1 MPVPYLQIENLSKSF
16 GDKVLFEGLSFGVAE
31 GQRIALIARNGIGKS
46 TLLDIIAGKQDHD
59 TGSITFRNDLRV
71 GYLSQQTDYNPTLT
85 IEETMKKYLSNDVDN
100 NSSEHWENFP
110 PIGGIRGGLEFL
122 TRLGIMN
129 LSQPMGQLSGGQ
141 RKRVALALVLAS
153 QPDLLILD
161 EPTNHLDLE
170 MVEWLEQYL
179 RKPNITLLL
188 VTHDRYFLDRVCTD
202 IIEIDNQQLYN
213 YHGNYAYYLEKRAE
227 RIETQQA
234 EIDKARNL
242 YRTELEW
249 MRRMPQA
256 RGHKAQY
263 RVDAFAGL
271 EAKAKQQISNDTIRL
286 EVKSTYIG
294 SKIFEA
300 KNVCKRFVASQSPK
314 GGVAQDSI
322 GQRPLQ
328 GDGGLVILDN
338 FSYIF
343 SRYEKVGI
351 IGNNGTGKTTFLK
364 LLLGLEK
371 PDSGHFDIGQTVR
384 FGYYRQEGAFTTSRD
399 AIHGVSSEHTSSF
412 FGENIEGRKVI
423 DLVKDKAEF
432 IDLGDGKRLSASQFL
447 QHFLFS
453 PSQQY
458 DYIEKLSGGEK
469 QRLHLCMVLMQ
480 NPNFLILDEPTNDLD
495 IPTLAILEEY
505 LKAFKGCL
513 IVVSH
518 DRYFMD
524 KVVDHLFV
532 FKGAGQIQ
540 DFPGNYTQWR
550 TASLSSS
557 LGEKPR
563 VEDKKGNH
571 PPKGGQEGGFSNR
584 ARRLTFKEKQEL
596 AQLEQDM
603 PKLEAEKAELESK
616 LSGALSNPDEIAQAS
631 RRYEEV
637 TNLLDE
643 KELRW
648 LELSEI

>member
-1 MPVPYLQIENLSKSF
+1 MPVPYLQIENLTKSF
-16 GDKVLFEGLSFGVAE
+16 GDKVLFEGLSFGIAE

-46 TLLDIIAGKQDHD
+46 TLLDIIVGKQEPD
-59 TGSITFRNDLRV
+59 TGTITFRNDLRV
-71 GYLSQQTDYNPTLT
+71 GYLSQQTDYNPALT
-85 IEETMKKYLSNDVDN
+85 IEETMEKYLSNDRDD
-100 NSSEHWENFP
+100 NSSEHWETFP
-110 PIGGIRGGLEFL
+110 PVGGIRGGLEFL
-122 TRLGIMN
+122 TRLGITN
-129 LSQPMGQLSGGQ
+129 LNQPMGQLSGGQ

-202 IIEIDNQQLYN
+202 IIEIDNQQLYT

-227 RIETQQA
+227 RLETQQA

-271 EAKAKQQISNDTIRL
+271 EAKAKQQITNDTIRL

-300 KNVCKRFVASQSPK
+300 KNVCKAFAPNTSEHGQVSPLH
-314 GGVAQDSI
+314 GGTE
-322 GQRPLQ
+322 
-328 GDGGLVILDN
+328 GGLVILDN

-364 LLLGLEK
+364 LLLGIEQ
-371 PDSGHFDIGQTVR
+371 PDFGCFDIGQTVR

-399 AIHGVSSEHTSSF
+399 SIYGVSSEHGQSSF
-412 FGENIEGRKVI
+412 VEGRKVI
-423 DLVKDKAEF
+423 DLVRDKAEF

-458 DYIEKLSGGEK
+458 DYVEKLSGGEK

-505 LKAFKGCL
+505 LRAFKGCL

-532 FKGAGQIQ
+532 FKGAGEIQ

-550 TASLSSS
+550 TSRDEALPRLEIEKKEPKRTASS
-557 LGEKPR
+557 E
-563 VEDKKGNH
+563 
-571 PPKGGQEGGFSNR
+571 
-584 ARRLTFKEKQEL
+584 RRMAQVRKLTFKEKQEL

-603 PKLEAEKAELESK
+603 PQLEAEKAALETQ
-616 LSGALSNPDEIAQAS
+616 LSGGLSNPDEIAQAS

-643 KELRW
+643 KEMRW
-648 LELSEI
+648 LELSDITNNP

>member
-1 MPVPYLQIENLSKSF
+1 MANPYLQIENLTKSF

-31 GQRIALIARNGIGKS
+31 GQRIALIARNGVGKS
-46 TLLDIIAGKQDHD
+46 TLLDLITGKQEPDSG
-59 TGSITFRNDLRV
+59 TITFRNDLRV
-71 GYLSQQTDYNPTLT
+71 GYLSQDSQINAEYTVIDA
-85 IEETMKKYLSNDVDN
+85 IQETDVD
-100 NSSEHWENFP
+100 
-110 PIGGIRGGLEFL
+110 RLEAEKFL
-122 TRLGIMN
+122 TRLGITN
-129 LSQPMGQLSGGQ
+129 LTQPMSQLSCGQ

-153 QPDLLILD
+153 HPDLLILD

-202 IIEIDNQQLYN
+202 ILEIDNQQIYT

-227 RIETQQA
+227 RLETQQA

-271 EAKAKQQISNDTIRL
+271 EQKAKQQISNEQIRL

-300 KNVCKRFVASQSPK
+300 KSVTKAFGN
-314 GGVAQDSI
+314 
-322 GQRPLQ
+322 LT
-328 GDGGLVILDN
+328 ILRD

-364 LLLGLEK
+364 LLLGIEQ
-371 PDSGHFDIGQTVR
+371 PDSGCFNIGQTVR
-384 FGYYRQEGAFTTSRD
+384 FGYYRQEGLAEIQAAS
-399 AIHGVSSEHTSSF
+399 
-412 FGENIEGRKVI
+412 NKKVI
-423 DLVKDKAEF
+423 DLVKEKAEY

-458 DYIEKLSGGEK
+458 DYVEKLSGGEK
-469 QRLHLCMVLMQ
+469 QRLHLCIVLMQ

-505 LKAFKGCL
+505 LRAFKGCL

-532 FKGAGQIQ
+532 FKGQGEIQ
-540 DFPGNYTQWR
+540 NFPGNYTQWR
-550 TASLSSS
+550 N
-557 LGEKPR
+557 E
-563 VEDKKGNH
+563 E
-571 PPKGGQEGGFSNR
+571 QESGAKSQDTKTKRNITPSMLDDRNANR

-596 AQLEQDM
+596 AQLEHDM
-603 PKLEAEKAELESK
+603 PLLEQEKSMIEAQ
-616 LSGALSNPDEIAQAS
+616 LSGGLSNPEDIAKAS
-631 RRYEEV
+631 HRYEEL
-637 TNLLDE
+637 TNLLDK

>member
-31 GQRIALIARNGIGKS
+31 GQRIALIARNGVGKS
-46 TLLDIIAGKQDHD
+46 TLLDIITGKEDHEHG
-59 TGSITFRNDLRV
+59 TITFRNDLKV
-71 GYLSQQTDYNPTLT
+71 GYLSQQTDYNPALT
-85 IEETMKKYLSNDVDN
+85 IEETCRDEAV
-100 NSSEHWENFP
+100 P
-110 PIGGIRGGLEFL
+110 RLEAEKVL
-122 TRLGIMN
+122 TKLGITN
-129 LSQPMGQLSGGQ
+129 LTQPMGQLSGGQ

-202 IIEIDNQQLYN
+202 ILEIDNQQIYT

-271 EAKAKQQISNDTIRL
+271 EQKAKQQISNDSIRL

-300 KNVCKRFVASQSPK
+300 KNVCKAFTAEK
-314 GGVAQDSI
+314 I
-322 GQRPLQ
+322 
-328 GDGGLVILDN
+328 ILKD
-338 FSYIF
+338 FSYVF

-364 LLLGLEK
+364 LLLGVEQ

-384 FGYYRQEGAFTTSRD
+384 FGYYRQEGLQEILD
-399 AIHGVSSEHTSSF
+399 AQ
-412 FGENIEGRKVI
+412 NKKVI

-458 DYIEKLSGGEK
+458 DYVEKLSGGEK

-505 LKAFKGCL
+505 LRTFKGCL

-532 FKGAGQIQ
+532 FKGAGEIQ

-550 TASLSSS
+550 NTNQESGIKSQDNTTKRATTPSS
-557 LGEKPR
+557 
-563 VEDKKGNH
+563 EDRNA
-571 PPKGGQEGGFSNR
+571 NR

-596 AQLEQDM
+596 AQLEKDM
-603 PKLEAEKAELESK
+603 PLLEQEKIDLEVQ
-616 LSGALSNPDEIAQAS
+616 LSGGLSNPDEIAVAS

>member
-59 TGSITFRNDLRV
+59 TGTITFRNDLKV
-71 GYLSQQTDYNPTLT
+71 GYLSQQTTYNPNLT
-85 IEETMKKYLSNDVDN
+85 IEETCRDEVV
-100 NSSEHWENFP
+100 P
-110 PIGGIRGGLEFL
+110 RLEAEKLL
-122 TRLGIMN
+122 TKLGITN
-129 LSQPMGQLSGGQ
+129 LQQPMEQLSGGQ

-202 IIEIDNQQLYN
+202 ILEIDNQQLYN

-227 RIETQQA
+227 RLETQQA

-271 EAKAKQQISNDTIRL
+271 EAKAKQQITNDSIRL

-300 KNVCKRFVASQSPK
+300 K
-314 GGVAQDSI
+314 GVSKAYPTKDCHA
-322 GQRPLQ
+322 
-328 GDGGLVILDN
+328 DKKVILDN
-338 FSYIF
+338 FSYVF

-364 LLLGLEK
+364 LLLGLEQ

-384 FGYYRQEGAFTTSRD
+384 FGYYRQESAPLLSPLQ
-399 AIHGVSSEHTSSF
+399 
-412 FGENIEGRKVI
+412 EGSRKVI

-458 DYIEKLSGGEK
+458 DYVEKLSGGEK

-505 LKAFKGCL
+505 LKTFKGCL

-532 FKGAGQIQ
+532 FKGEGKIQ

-550 TASLSSS
+550 HEEGSKVQKLDGFKVTKLEGSKVRMTQVRKLS
-557 LGEKPR
+557 
-563 VEDKKGNH
+563 
-571 PPKGGQEGGFSNR
+571 
-584 ARRLTFKEKQEL
+584 FKEKQEL
-596 AQLEQDM
+596 AQLEKDM
-603 PKLEAEKAELESK
+603 PLLEQEKADLETQ
-616 LSGALSNPDEIAQAS
+616 LSGGLSTPNEIAQAS
-631 RRYEEV
+631 HRYEEV